1 MWAVVANAE
10 DLRGAILIMQLAAA
24 IDVVLETDAE
34 FAIRS
39 LRNILIAAKSVGP
52 RVKIFKHWP
61 FRPSAGRPGAH
72 TLLRNNFR
80 KFFRR

>member
-1 MWAVVANAE
+1 MH
-10 DLRGAILIMQLAAA
+10 LAAA
-24 IDVVLETDAE
+24 VDVVLETDVE
-34 FAIRS
+34 IAIRS
-39 LRNILIAAKSVGP
+39 LRNILITAKSVAP
-52 RVKIFKHWP
+52 RVKKFKHWP

>member
-1 MWAVVANAE
+1 MWAGAAVAE
-10 DLRGAILIMQLAAA
+10 DLRGAILIMHLAAA
-24 IDVVLETDAE
+24 VDVVLETDVE
-34 FAIRS
+34 IAIRS
-39 LRNILIAAKSVGP
+39 LRNILITAKSVGS
-52 RVKIFKHWP
+52 RVKKFKHWP